1 MAENTVSNTSSTKL
15 HAHQILFLNRQLA
28 SMARLNMP
36 LAKGVKILA
45 KEVEEGGF
53 RQVLQSIQRDLEEGV
68 PLSSALGKFPESF
81 SKLYLEV
88 LRSGEASGNL
98 AAILEELTTYSESMM
113 KIKNQIFAALM
124 YPAIICCGILIFVI
138 AFLTKIVPIMKDLIG
153 GSSSGLDMTDSLPWY
168 TIVVFKLSSVALI
181 PWISIPLVI
190 VIVIAVA
197 AAVRT
202 FIKMGDSYDD
212 ILFRLPLF
220 GKLFHR
226 ATLMKLTRT
235 MRELLVNGV
244 SMVNTLRLATNIV
257 GENRVKKKLQELTV
271 AVEEGGSFS
280 RNLASGGVFPDTM
293 VWKLQMAE
301 EKGIVEDALKE
312 LASEFEAEVENL
324 TIFVTKMLSPMM
336 LVFMAGIVLFLVLAT
351 IVPLTQMSKFA

>member
-1 MAENTVSNTSSTKL
+1 
-15 HAHQILFLNRQLA
+15 
-28 SMARLNMP
+28 MARLNMP

-45 KEVEEGGF
+45 KEVEDGAF
-53 RQVLQSIQRDLEEGV
+53 KQVLQSVQRDLEEGV
-68 PLSSALGKFPESF
+68 PLSNALAKYPESF

-88 LRSGEASGNL
+88 LRSGESSGNL
-98 AAILEELTTYSESMM
+98 ASILEELTTYSESMM

-124 YPAIICCGILIFVI
+124 YPAIICAGIVLFVV

-153 GSSSGLDMTDSLPWY
+153 GSSSGVDMSAELPFY
-168 TIVVFKLSSVALI
+168 TVLVFHLSDIALI
-181 PWISIPLVI
+181 PYISIPLLILFI
-190 VIVIAVA
+190 VAVV

-244 SMVNTLRLATNIV
+244 SMVNTLRLVTNIV

-280 RNLASGGVFPDTM
+280 RNLASGAVFPDTM

-312 LASEFEAEVENL
+312 LASEFESEVESL
-324 TIFVTKMLSPMM
+324 TIFVTKMLSPLM